1 MSTKGQSLL
10 ELVIVIAVA
19 IIVISALTSATI
31 SSLRNANFS
40 KNQLQATKFAQEGLE
55 KVRSIRERNGL
66 VLANFGTATTKFSDL
81 WNIRLF
87 DTCLPPPCNVN
98 FLLDP
103 VFNSLKQD
111 DTAFETLT
119 GDFQRSVKITDEPA
133 TYQTKKNITIIV
145 SWIDVT
151 GSHQSK
157 LTTYLRK
164 I

>member
-1 MSTKGQSLL
+1 MSNKGQSLL

-19 IIVISALTSATI
+19 IIVIAALTSATI

-55 KVRSIRERNGL
+55 KVRSIRDRDGF
-66 VLANFGTATTKFSDL
+66 VIANFGSSTTKFSEL
-81 WNIRLF
+81 WSVKLSE
-87 DTCLPPPCNVN
+87 TCAIPCLVN

-103 VFNSLKQD
+103 LNNSLTQNNS
-111 DTAFETLT
+111 TAEDL
-119 GDFQRSVKITDEPA
+119 GGSFQRWVKMTDDSTTFQSKKTITV
-133 TYQTKKNITIIV
+133 IV
-145 SWIDVT
+145 TWVDFA
-151 GSHQSK
+151 GSHESR